1 MGLSSALYSGV
12 SGLKTNGQAMSVIG
26 NNLANTNTI
35 GFKGSRT
42 VFSDLLSS
50 SISSSSGI
58 SQVGRGVSVST
69 VDNVFSQGTFEST
82 ESNLDVA
89 IEGDGFF
96 MLKEVG
102 DQTPYYSRAG
112 SFRFDDD
119 GYLVSPEG
127 LRVQGKEFD
136 ADGTVI
142 AGDPGDIQIADT
154 GLIGGSVTNALTLN
168 TNLDSS
174 EAILP
179 LGGLVITDPNTFNYS
194 SSIQVFDTL
203 GGPHLLTTYFI
214 KTAANTWNWAWSA
227 EQEGGAIIQGTGSN
241 TLSFT
246 ADGIL
251 TNDALSPPLD
261 TIGFIPSLDWNNSTT
276 PTAIDITFDTTQF
289 NSASAVIS
297 QEQDGFG
304 AGDLTGV
311 NIDPEGIVVASYSN
325 GEQINISQLVLSKF
339 VNPNGLSKAGSNL
352 YAATT
357 SSGPP
362 RTGIPGP
369 ELGKL
374 FTNSLEQSNVDM
386 ADEFVKM
393 ITIQR
398 GFQANSKI
406 ITTVDELLG
415 ELINLKR

>member
-1 MGLSSALYSGV
+1 MGISSALYSGV

-69 VDNVFSQGTFEST
+69 VDNIFSQGTFEST
-82 ESNLDVA
+82 ESSLDVA

-119 GYLVSPEG
+119 GYLVTPEG
-127 LRVQGKEFD
+127 MRVQGKEFD
-136 ADGTVI
+136 ADGIII

-227 EQEGGAIIQGTGSN
+227 EQEGGTIIEGAGSN
-241 TLSFT
+241 TLNFT
-246 ADGIL
+246 QDGIL
-251 TNDALSPPLD
+251 TNDALNPPLD
-261 TIGFIPSLDWNNSTT
+261 TIGSIPSLNWNNSTT
-276 PTAIDITFDTTQF
+276 PTPIDITFDTTQF
-289 NSASAVIS
+289 NSTSTVIS

-369 ELGKL
+369 ELGKI

>member
-69 VDNVFSQGTFEST
+69 VDNIFSQGTFEST
-82 ESNLDVA
+82 ESSLDVA

-119 GYLVSPEG
+119 GYLVTPEG
-127 LRVQGKEFD
+127 MRVQGKEFD
-136 ADGTVI
+136 ADGIII
-142 AGDPGDIQIADT
+142 AGDPDDIQIADT

-227 EQEGGAIIQGTGSN
+227 EQEGGAIIEGAGSN
-241 TLSFT
+241 TLNFT
-246 ADGIL
+246 PDGVL
-251 TNDALSPPLD
+251 TNDALNPPLD
-261 TIGFIPSLDWNNSTT
+261 TIGFIPSLNWNNSTT
-276 PTAIDITFDTTQF
+276 PTPIDITFDTTQF

-369 ELGKL
+369 ELGKI

>member
-69 VDNVFSQGTFEST
+69 VDNIFSQGTFEST
-82 ESNLDVA
+82 ESSLDVA

-119 GYLVSPEG
+119 GYLVTPEG
-127 LRVQGKEFD
+127 MRVQGKEFD
-136 ADGTVI
+136 ADGIII
-142 AGDPGDIQIADT
+142 AGDPDDIQIADT

-227 EQEGGAIIQGTGSN
+227 EQEGGAIIEGAGSN
-241 TLSFT
+241 TLNFT
-246 ADGIL
+246 PDGVL
-251 TNDALSPPLD
+251 TNDALNPPLD
-261 TIGFIPSLDWNNSTT
+261 TIGFIPSLNWNNSTT
-276 PTAIDITFDTTQF
+276 PTPIDITFDTTQF
-289 NSASAVIS
+289 NSASTVIS

-304 AGDLTGV
+304 SGDLIGV

-369 ELGKL
+369 ELGKI